1 MQVLHLYLQCADSR
15 PVTALS
21 QFRSAHG
28 QSRGHDQAVKIFT
41 LRARL
46 DIIGMAPLD
55 KAAAVENRNLTSTTD
70 NIRQHC
76 VF

>member
-1 MQVLHLYLQCADSR
+1 MQVLRLYLQFADSH

-21 QFRSAHG
+21 QYRSAHG

-46 DIIGMAPLD
+46 DIIGTAPP
-55 KAAAVENRNLTSTTD
+55 
-70 NIRQHC
+70 RQGSDGGKS
-76 VF
+76 